1 LRITPKSPKTS
12 ARASKFS
19 PLFGANGNQEGHMQ
33 TTTRFLNVGQ
43 AAEYLGVSAASL
55 RTWSNRGLVA
65 TYRTPGGQRRYDQ
78 ADLDAFMH
86 SMREPVEVNGESG
99 GNGGAHATNGESNGN
114 GSSNGERE
122 PVASGSR
129 SRD

>member
-1 LRITPKSPKTS
+1 M
-12 ARASKFS
+12 
-19 PLFGANGNQEGHMQ
+19 H

-65 TYRTPGGQRRYDQ
+65 TYRTPGGQRRYDR

-86 SMREPVEVNGESG
+86 SMREPVAVNDESG
-99 GNGGAHATNGESNGN
+99 GNGTEHANGKSNGN
-114 GSSNGERE
+114 GSSNGSHESERE
-122 PVASGSR
+122 PVASGR
-129 SRD
+129 RNRD

>member
-1 LRITPKSPKTS
+1 MP
-12 ARASKFS
+12 
-19 PLFGANGNQEGHMQ
+19 

-65 TYRTPGGQRRYDQ
+65 TYRTPGGQRRYDR

-86 SMREPVEVNGESG
+86 SMREPVTVNGDSTEHDAAS
-99 GNGGAHATNGESNGN
+99 NGEPNGN
-114 GSSNGERE
+114 SAERE
-122 PVASGSR
+122 PVAAGARSGR
-129 SRD
+129 